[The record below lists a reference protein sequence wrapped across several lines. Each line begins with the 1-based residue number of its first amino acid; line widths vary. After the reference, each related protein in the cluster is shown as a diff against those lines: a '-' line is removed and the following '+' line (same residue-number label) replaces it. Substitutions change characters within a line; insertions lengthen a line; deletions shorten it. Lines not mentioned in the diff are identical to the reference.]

1 MRILVVNGNK
11 IEIDLL
17 SLFSGKETVYY
28 NGEIV
33 SQMKSLWGSVHVFT
47 VKENGVEAQYEI
59 KVGMGFPIR
68 ATVVISRN
76 GELLYAD
83 NNLKNQH
90 GIQI

>member
-1 MRILVVNGNK
+1 MRVLVVNGNK

-33 SQMKSLWGSVHVFT
+33 SQMKSLWGGVHAFN

-68 ATVVISRN
+68 ATIVISRN

-90 GIQI
+90 GIQM

>member
-1 MRILVVNGNK
+1 MRVLVVNGNK

-28 NGEIV
+28 NDEIV
-33 SQMKSLWGSVHVFT
+33 SQKKSLLGGLHTFIVQ
-47 VKENGVEAQYEI
+47 ENGVEAQYEI
-59 KVGMGFPIR
+59 KVGMSFPIR

-90 GIQI
+90 GIQM